1 MKNGRWKMNI
11 RQIFAIAG
19 LTLKEN
25 LRSKIFLAL
34 FLAGIIIITVSITF
48 PVIGGLEDKI
58 KLIES
63 VSLQTI
69 TFFSMLI
76 GAVLAS
82 TSLPKE
88 IEDKS
93 IYSIATKS
101 VTRLSIIFGK
111 AIGFVYIIGITIIL
125 LGGMSIILIRYT
137 FSKVVAE
144 RDNTLNLNDIGL
156 TNSKALIKIGEEFYP
171 LLISRKEI
179 GSVDFSIN
187 GEFRTTPGGINWIE
201 GGGKAAAVWDI
212 TGLKGI
218 SLGKYIEVDM
228 GLYLEGGTASIPL
241 EVNISNTA
249 TNLTET
255 SIADVST
262 DKRVMLKIDSQIA
275 KGTDQI
281 ILTISPKYSGHYI
294 GLRKEDIKIF
304 GGYSSFECNFFK
316 AILIIF
322 LQTVLIIFI
331 GIAGS
336 TFLSTPAVSMLLALF
351 IFFCGYMIDYTK
363 DIFNVMNIQH
373 LHNHSNEI
381 QHVAKEPGAAFKLFS
396 YALKNIFDLINLIVP
411 DFNRF
416 NIEAYI
422 LNRIDIPLK
431 KVLTLLS
438 YASVYLFACIG
449 ISAIFIRRREI

>member
-1 MKNGRWKMNI
+1 MN

-25 LRSKIFLAL
+25 LRSKVFLVL
-34 FLAGIIIITVSITF
+34 FMAGIIIITVSITL
-48 PVIGGLEDKI
+48 PVIGGVEDKI
-58 KLIES
+58 KLVES
-63 VSLQTI
+63 VCLKTI

-93 IYSIATKS
+93 LYSITTKS

-111 AIGFVYIIGITIIL
+111 TIGFIYIIGITIIL

-137 FSKVVAE
+137 FSKVVLE
-144 RDNTLNLNDIGL
+144 RDNALNLNNIDI
-156 TNSKALIKIGEEFYP
+156 TNSKTLIKIGEEFYP
-171 LLISRKEI
+171 WLISRREI

-187 GEFRTTPGGINWIE
+187 GAFRTTPGGVNWIE
-201 GGGKAAAVWDI
+201 GGGKAAAIWNI
-212 TGLKGI
+212 TGLNGI
-218 SLGKYIEVDM
+218 NLGKYIEVDLE
-228 GLYLEGGTASIPL
+228 LYYEGVKSSIPL
-241 EVNISNTA
+241 EVNISNIT
-249 TNLTET
+249 TNRTET
-255 SIADVST
+255 SIADVSI

-294 GLRKEDIKIF
+294 GLRKEDVKIF
-304 GGYSSFECNFFK
+304 GGYSNFEYNFFK

-373 LHNHSNEI
+373 LHNHSNAI
-381 QHVAKEPGAAFKLFS
+381 PHMAKEQETAFKLFS
-396 YALKNIFDLINLIVP
+396 YALKNIFDFINLIVP

-431 KVLTLLS
+431 KVFTLLS
-438 YASVYLFACIG
+438 YASVYFFACTG
-449 ISAIFIRRREI
+449 ISAIIIRKREI